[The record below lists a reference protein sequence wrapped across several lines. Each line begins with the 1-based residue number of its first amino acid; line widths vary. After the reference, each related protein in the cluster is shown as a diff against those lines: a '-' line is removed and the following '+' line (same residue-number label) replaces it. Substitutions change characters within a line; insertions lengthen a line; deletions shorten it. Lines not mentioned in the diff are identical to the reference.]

1 MSYKWKYIAF
11 CVWHN
16 VLLTK
21 ITLQQNKLDTPWV
34 GRDFT
39 LQGYSEQDGKQ
50 YLYVLFFGVVLSHV
64 LTPGRAIIFLVRL
77 SLSQFFVLKSLLLS
91 RSHQNHLNIQHNDP
105 LLEGIYSGPTQEL

>member
-34 GRDFT
+34 GKDFT

-50 YLYVLFFGVVLSHV
+50 YLYVLIFGVVLSHV
-64 LTPGRAIIFLVRL
+64 LTPGRAIIFLVRR
-77 SLSQFFVLKSLLLS
+77 SLSKDVFEPRRPVTSFVVP
-91 RSHQNHLNIQHNDP
+91 IFC
-105 LLEGIYSGPTQEL
+105 LEIFTA